1 MLKIIKTKKS
11 NKDLNALIKK
21 LDQYLKKMDGEDHE
35 FYNQFN
41 HLDCIHHFVVAYKD
55 KTPIGCGAF
64 RKIDNKTVE
73 IKRMYVKNEFRRK
86 GVAKEILLFLEN
98 WAQQENF
105 TKGILETGNRQKAAI
120 QLYEKTGY
128 QKIPNYG
135 QYTQMENS
143 NCFEKHLR

>member
-1 MLKIIKTKKS
+1 MIKIIKTKKS
-11 NKDLNALIKK
+11 SKDLNILIKE
-21 LDQYLKKMDGEDHE
+21 LDQYLKETDGEDHE

-41 HLDCIHHFVVAYKD
+41 RLDYIHHFVVAYND

-105 TKGILETGNRQKAAI
+105 TTCILETGERQKEAI

-135 QYTQMENS
+135 QYAQMDNS